1 MKRKYLI
8 VLALSLVA
16 SCGKNSLLNLRKA
29 NPSSASNADS
39 WNSQF
44 NLAFKNDLYPLLTQN
59 CGGCHAQST
68 APFFASSNPD
78 ESAKAILDGNKIDF
92 TKASLSRLVA
102 RMKQDRH
109 NCGAPEKCDEIGEA
123 ISAKI
128 EALLTKIPKKPG
140 TELKNVSPEL
150 TFKNLVATD
159 KHVISSPGFIV
170 IEKES
175 YGMPIKFEDSLSFV
189 SFPATPTTVSYQAKI
204 EAVSSLYI
212 WARYRRADV
221 GQLSAQFSYDDNQNR
236 PQAIT
241 LTFGVKNTANKF
253 EWVLLNTLTAGTANA
268 FSNAKPQN
276 LSLNVVGS
284 SLDLDMLVV
293 TDVDFLK
300 TELKTPQIAREVLQ
314 FDLSTLGVPQG
325 RIEIAVSVY
334 DPTGSQ
340 SYLFEAPKYVG
351 PGKVKIK
358 GLKVLVNGKWNPV
371 HSLFNVLDLVVGE
384 NEYLTERAMTV
395 GKELGKDG
403 DKFSLSFEEI
413 SKVE

>member
-1 MKRKYLI
+1 MKKQFLI
-8 VLALSLVA
+8 VLVVSFVA
-16 SCGKNSLLNLRKA
+16 SCGKNSFMNLRK
-29 NPSSASNADS
+29 NNHSSSSNTDS
-39 WNSQF
+39 WNAHF
-44 NLAFKNDLYPLLTQN
+44 ALAFKGDLYPLLTKN
-59 CGGCHAQST
+59 CGACHAQST

-109 NCGAPEKCDEIGEA
+109 NCGAPEKCDETGEA

-128 EALLTKIPKKPG
+128 EAILSKIPKKPG
-140 TELKNVSPEL
+140 TELKNISPEL

-189 SFPATPTTVSYQAKI
+189 SFPTAPTTVSYQAKI

-212 WARYRRADV
+212 WARYRRADA
-221 GQLSAQFSYDDNQNR
+221 GQLSAQFTFENSQNS
-236 PQAIT
+236 PQAIN
-241 LTFGVKNTANKF
+241 LPFNLKNTANKF

-276 LSLNVVGS
+276 LSLNIVGS

-300 TELKTPQIAREVLQ
+300 TELKTPQIGREVLQ

-325 RIEIAVSVY
+325 KIEIAVSVY
-334 DPTGSQ
+334 DPSGSQ

-351 PGKVKIK
+351 PGKIKVK

-384 NEYLTERAMTV
+384 NEHLTERAMTV
-395 GKELGKDG
+395 GKELGKEG

-413 SKVE
+413 LKVE